1 MSLAA
6 RGTFWIGMYLAV
18 CVAPLVLAVLGDSPP
33 ARGFVL
39 DFSVAL
45 GFVGL
50 SMMGLQFA
58 LVARFQWVAAPF
70 GEDAVAQFHRKIS
83 PVATA
88 FILAHPLLL
97 LVHDASVIELFNPV
111 TAPWR
116 ARFAVISVV
125 CLLAIMFT
133 SVWRRQL
140 RIRYEVWQGL
150 HTVLAIA
157 SVLFALAHIVLVG
170 RYVGTPWKRVLWTVM
185 TAAFVS
191 LIVWVRLVRP
201 LRRLRRPWE
210 VVHVSAERGATTTIT
225 LRPVGH
231 EGFRFKPGQFGWITV
246 GRSPFA
252 LTQHPFS
259 FSSSAEADGS
269 VQMSI
274 KALGDFTRSV
284 AGLRPATRAYLDG
297 PHGVFTP
304 DRNEGPGFVLIA
316 GGVGIVPLISMLRT
330 FADRDDPRPCYLF
343 YASRTLQDT
352 TFLEDIRELQRRLSL
367 TLVLVLEDPPQNWS
381 GERGLIDKSL
391 LRRSLPE
398 RYPRM
403 QFFLCGPSPMLDA
416 MESILAEIGVP
427 TAHIHTE
434 RFAFV

>member
-1 MSLAA
+1 M
-6 RGTFWIGMYLAV
+6 AV
-18 CVAPLVLAVLGDSPP
+18 VPLLFAVLGDSPP
-33 ARGFVL
+33 ARGFLV

-58 LVARFQWVAAPF
+58 LVARFQRMVAPF
-70 GEDAVAQFHRKIS
+70 GEDAVVQFHRQIS

-97 LVHDASVIELFNPV
+97 MVQDASVVGLFNPF

-116 ARFAVISVV
+116 ARFAVISAV
-125 CLLAIMFT
+125 CLLAIVLT
-133 SVWRRQL
+133 SAWRRRL
-140 RIRYEVWQGL
+140 RLRYEAWQIL

-170 RYVGTPWKRVLWTVM
+170 RYVDTPWKRVLWTVM
-185 TAAFVS
+185 TAAFVG

-210 VVHVSAERGATTTIT
+210 VAHVTAERGAATTIT

-231 EGFRFKPGQFGWITV
+231 EGFGFEPGQFGWITV
-246 GRSPFA
+246 ERSPFA

-259 FSSSAEADGS
+259 FSSSAEAEGS

-274 KALGDFTRSV
+274 KALGDFTRSITE
-284 AGLRPATRAYLDG
+284 LRPGARAYLDG

-316 GGVGIVPLISMLRT
+316 GGIGIAPMLSMLRT
-330 FADRDDPRPCYLF
+330 FADRDDPRPCHLF
-343 YASRTLQDT
+343 YASRTC
-352 TFLEDIRELQRRLSL
+352 EDATLLDEVRELESRLDL
-367 TLVLVLEDPPQNWS
+367 TLVLVLEDPPSDWT
-381 GERGLIDKSL
+381 GERGRIDGPL
-391 LRRSLPE
+391 LRRRLPE

-403 QFFLCGPSPMLDA
+403 QFFICGPTPMLDA
-416 MESILAEIGVP
+416 VESILAEVGVP

-434 RFAFV
+434 RFVFV